1 MKGIA
6 VESARVSAS
15 LGVESL
21 TAGILNRLNIAY
33 DPPSGPVSYPGNR
46 LAASCISVDF
56 DVTEASRAKANHE
69 GTLALLELSEG
80 YSVPI
85 TWAICGMTADDDGE
99 AYRRILDSPVHQE
112 IGIHTYSHID
122 ALKCEAAEFEEDI
135 RHCLASL
142 GLDAVPRTF
151 VFPWNRE
158 NHFEV
163 VRALGFRSYR
173 GKERAMGAPRLSQGL
188 WNVRPVYYVDQKSLG
203 AEALMKK
210 YLSLSVG
217 TGSVFHLWTHP
228 WGLGI
233 DGDVS
238 QMKKTL
244 EPVFARMAE
253 LDRRGKLALSTMGQL
268 AEHFD
273 STGAPERGNST
284 SPPSTSAPPRQAG

>member
-1 MKGIA
+1 MGA
-6 VESARVSAS
+6 ESITS
-15 LGVESL
+15 
-21 TAGILNRLNIAY
+21 GILNRLNISY
-33 DPPSGPVSYPGNR
+33 DPPAQPVSYPGDR
-46 LAASCISVDF
+46 RAASCISVDF
-56 DVTEASRAKANHE
+56 DVTEPSRAKTNHA
-69 GTLALLELSEG
+69 GTSALLELSEEFG
-80 YSVPI
+80 IPI
-85 TWAICGMTADDDGE
+85 TWAICGMTADADRE
-99 AYRRILDSPVHQE
+99 AYQRILDSPVHQE

-122 ALKCEAAEFEEDI
+122 ALKCDAVKFEEDV
-135 RHCLASL
+135 RRCLNSL
-142 GLDAVPRTF
+142 GLDTAPRAF

-238 QMKKTL
+238 RMKKTL

-253 LDRRGKLALSTMGQL
+253 LDGQGKLALSTMGQL

-273 STGAPERGNST
+273 STMVPGHERLGPSASNSGSST
-284 SPPSTSAPPRQAG
+284 SPASR